1 MGAFLSPY
9 VLSTSTPILHIG
21 IVMMAV
27 TVVNVVEDVPGFLT
41 AELPDGLVEKAAH
54 DARSS
59 LVDMVKTAGL
69 DADVQIRGGRP
80 HHAVVTLANELD
92 ADLILIA
99 SHEPGLQDYF
109 IGSTAAGV
117 VSRAKCSVLVVNS
130 TIALQE
136 GISEL
141 NVALFDQIDA
151 TLILVS

>member
-1 MGAFLSPY
+1 MFKNII
-9 VLSTSTPILHIG
+9 VPIDLDKSDKG
-21 IVMMAV
+21 KAMLDKAKQLADDNAKV

-59 LVDMVKTAGL
+59 LVDMVTTAGL

-80 HHAVVTLANELD
+80 HHALVTLADELD

-99 SHEPGLQDYF
+99 SHEPGLQDHF

-117 VSRAKCSVLVVNS
+117 VSRAKCSVLV
-130 TIALQE
+130 
-136 GISEL
+136 
-141 NVALFDQIDA
+141 DR
-151 TLILVS
+151 